1 MSSVPSGDA
10 RRRRRLVTGLRDG
23 LRELS
28 VQLTLLNSQVSGK
41 LALRDADLQCL
52 DLITRLGPLSPSAA
66 AKRSGVHPAT
76 MTGILDRLE
85 RAGFIARDRD
95 PDDRRSVLIRALPE
109 RGAEV
114 YGLYAGMNSAMDA
127 VLASYDEDQLTVIA
141 DFLRRTTAA
150 GQAAT
155 DDLARGSAAER

>member
-41 LALRDADLQCL
+41 LDLRDADLQCL
-52 DLITRLGPLSPSAA
+52 DLIARLGPLSPSAL
-66 AKRSGVHPAT
+66 AKRASVHPAT

-85 RAGFIARDRD
+85 RAGFVARDRD
-95 PDDRRSVLIRALPE
+95 PNDRRSVLIRAMPE

-114 YGLYAGMNSAMDA
+114 FALYAGMNSAMDGI
-127 VLASYDEDQLTVIA
+127 LADYDEDQLTVIA
-141 DFLRRTTAA
+141 DFLRRTTTA

-155 DDLARGSAAER
+155 DDLAKG